1 MTKKVKTNLGDAVF
15 TDIDANPYLQELY
28 ANILYNYS
36 IRLFGEHS
44 EPMCVDVEDA
54 LRFADILSKS
64 TDPLK
69 ADKHKIWAQEIVALM
84 RALEPQHPAVDFY
97 MDTVLSSTGNYQGL
111 KILEPAVDTTEL
123 ALMPKRVLRT
133 LLENTY
139 VEFSK
144 ELVIVPAEPDKHFFR
159 SQKQVYD
166 RLNEPYFSYSGPTS
180 MGKSFIMRMFIKERV
195 QEGAAL
201 NFVVVVPTKALINEV
216 SSKII
221 NELGGLLQ
229 EKNYRVVTSAGALA
243 LEEEHNFIFVL
254 TPERLLYL
262 LIKYEKL
269 TFNYV
274 FIDEAHKISTSD
286 KRHVFYFKIID
297 MLEQRESRPH
307 ISFASPNIPNPEV
320 YLGLIPGVGE
330 PDLHKQATLFS
341 PVSQVKYFIDCVGCK
356 VKLYN
361 DHTKDG
367 LMEICVAPPASQF
380 MNFMKRICGNS
391 QILIYF
397 NNKEKTVDAALTYA
411 KDLPAKNDPD
421 LTALANEIRAQIHK
435 EYFLADLITK
445 GVAYHIGH
453 LPAAIRQQ
461 IEKLYRERKI
471 NALFCTSTL
480 VEGVNLPADNLFIT
494 TYQKGPR
501 RQRMS
506 EVDFRNLVGRVGRI
520 EFNLYGNVFLVRLE
534 ESITE
539 KGYMDLLKNDVPQQ
553 TLLLDKELNDR
564 TKELIIMCLA
574 KGDVELTELM
584 KAKEDE
590 KLKMPP
596 YEIVRKFSHIL
607 LRDIMKN
614 RNSKVKNAF
623 TAQLSTEIE
632 AKIKERY
639 NREEVKPDDDINI
652 SIDQA
657 KGLDAAIRSG
667 LQYPELSA
675 DSQVLYNNVLQF
687 LGDLYRALK
696 WDKYEDKQKL
706 GNRNSLKYF
715 STLLCQ
721 WIKGNGLGSI
731 MVESLFWREKNQHS
745 SYVMINYQ
753 KTPYNSRD
761 VKHKNVVISDV
772 LEDIEQVLLFSL
784 ANCFL
789 KFSEAYKRIMGDLDN
804 DWYEYVE
811 YGTTNPL
818 SIILQKCGFSRETSD
833 YIKNHRQEYVV
844 YRQNGKPLLKRSLA
858 KCGRM
863 TVEKEVADVMLNI
876 EELFEELGGQQ

>member
-1 MTKKVKTNLGDAVF
+1 MIEKDKINLGEAVF
-15 TDIDANPYLQELY
+15 SDIDADPYLQELY
-28 ANILYNYS
+28 AGILYNYS
-36 IRLFGEHS
+36 MRLFGEHF
-44 EPMCVDVEDA
+44 EPMSIDIEDA

-69 ADKHKIWAQEIVALM
+69 ADKHKIWAQEIVALV
-84 RALEPQHPAVDFY
+84 RSVEPQHPAVSFY
-97 MDTVLSSTGNYQGL
+97 VDSVLSSTGNYQGL
-111 KILEPAVDTTEL
+111 KTLEPTMDVSEVMLTS
-123 ALMPKRVLRT
+123 KRPLRT

-144 ELVIVPAEPDKHFFR
+144 ELMVVPAERDKHFFR

-166 RLNEPYFSYSGPTS
+166 RLDEPYFSYSGPTS

-195 QEGAAL
+195 QEGADF

-221 NELGGLLQ
+221 NDLAGLLQ

-243 LEEEHNFIFVL
+243 LEEKHNFVFVL

-269 TFNYV
+269 TFSYV

-286 KRHVFYFKIID
+286 KRHVFYFKVID
-297 MLEQRESRPH
+297 MLEQRVPKPH

-320 YLGLIPGVGE
+320 YLGLLPGISE
-330 PDLHKQATLFS
+330 PESHRQATYFS
-341 PVSQVKYFIDCVGCK
+341 PVSQVKYFIDCVDCK

-361 DHTKDG
+361 DHAKEG
-367 LMEICVAPPASQF
+367 LTEICAAPPASQF
-380 MNFMKRICGNS
+380 MNFMKRICGKS
-391 QILIYF
+391 QVLVYF
-397 NNKEKTVDAALTYA
+397 NNKEKTVDAALSYA
-411 KDLPAKNDPD
+411 RGLPVKSDPD
-421 LTALANEIRAQIHK
+421 LAALANEIRAQIHK

-506 EVDFRNLVGRVGRI
+506 EVDFRNLIGRVGRI

-534 ESITE
+534 DKITE
-539 KGYMDLLKNDVPQQ
+539 KGFIDLLKKEVPQQ
-553 TLLLDKELNDR
+553 TLLLDNELNDR
-564 TKELIIMCLA
+564 TKELIVQCLE
-574 KGDVELTELM
+574 KGDVELNELT
-584 KAKEDE
+584 KAKEEE
-590 KLKMPP
+590 KLKMPS
-596 YEIVRKFSHIL
+596 YEIVRKFSQIL
-607 LRDIMKN
+607 LRDIMKD
-614 RNSKVKNAF
+614 RNSKVKLSF
-623 TAQLSTEIE
+623 SGQLSTDTE
-632 AKIKERY
+632 ARIKERY
-639 NREEVKPDDDINI
+639 NRDEVKPDDDINI
-652 SIDQA
+652 SVDQA

-667 LQYPELSA
+667 LHYPALS
-675 DSQVLYNNVLQF
+675 SEPQILYNNVLQF
-687 LGDLYRALK
+687 LGDMHRIFK

-706 GNRNSLKYF
+706 GNRNSLRYIA
-715 STLLCQ
+715 TLLCQ

-731 MVESLFWREKNQHS
+731 MVESLFWREKQYN
-745 SYVMINYQ
+745 SYIMINHQ
-753 KTPYNSRD
+753 KTLYSSRD

-789 KFSEAYKRIMGDLDN
+789 KFSEAYKRIKGDLDN

-833 YIKNHRQEYVV
+833 YIKNHQQQYVLF
-844 YRQNGKPLLKRSLA
+844 QPNGKPLLRRSLA
-858 KCGRM
+858 QCGRP

-876 EELFEELGGQQ
+876 EELFEEPGGEQ

>member
-1 MTKKVKTNLGDAVF
+1 MAKKTKINLGDAVF

-44 EPMCVDVEDA
+44 EPMPVDVEDA
-54 LRFADILSKS
+54 LRFADVLSKS
-64 TDPLK
+64 TDPHK
-69 ADKHKIWAQEIVALM
+69 ADKHKIMAQEIVSLIQS
-84 RALEPQHPAVDFY
+84 LEPQHPAVGLY

-111 KILEPAVDTTEL
+111 RTLEPVEDLTEKF
-123 ALMPKRVLRT
+123 ANSKRPFRT

-144 ELVIVPAEPDKHFFR
+144 ELVVVPAEKDKHFFR
-159 SQKQVYD
+159 SQKQVYE
-166 RLNEPYFSYSGPTS
+166 RLEEPYFSYSGPTS
-180 MGKSFIMRMFIKERV
+180 MGKSFIMRMFIKKQV
-195 QEGAAL
+195 QDGADL

-221 NELGGLLQ
+221 NELGSLLQ
-229 EKNYRVVTSAGALA
+229 EKNYRIVTSAGALA

-262 LIKYEKL
+262 LIKYKEL
-269 TFNYV
+269 TFDYV
-274 FIDEAHKISTSD
+274 FIDEAHKISASD
-286 KRHVFYFKIID
+286 KRHVFYFKVID
-297 MLEQRESRPH
+297 MLEQREPKPH

-320 YLGLIPGVGE
+320 YLSLIPGISNAE
-330 PDLHKQATLFS
+330 SHKQATLFS
-341 PVSQVKYFIDCVGCK
+341 PVSQVKYFIDCVACK

-361 DHTKDG
+361 EHSKDG
-367 LMEICVAPPASQF
+367 LTEICPAPPASQF
-380 MNFMKRICGNS
+380 MNFMKRICGDS
-391 QILIYF
+391 QVLVYF
-397 NNKEKTVDAALTYA
+397 NNKEKTVDAALDYA
-411 KDLPAKNDPD
+411 KGLPVKGDPD

-539 KGYMDLLKNDVPQQ
+539 KGYIDLLKNEVPQQ
-553 TLLLDKELNDR
+553 TLLLDNELNDR
-564 TKELIIMCLA
+564 TKELIVHCLE
-574 KGDVELTELM
+574 KGDLELTELT
-584 KAKEDE
+584 KAKENE
-590 KLKMPP
+590 KLKMPS
-596 YEIVRKFSHIL
+596 YEILRKFSQIL
-607 LRDIMKN
+607 LRDIMN
-614 RNSKVKNAF
+614 GRNSKVKTAF
-623 TAQLSTEIE
+623 LAQLSAETE

-639 NREEVKPDDDINI
+639 NRDEVKPDDDINI
-652 SIDQA
+652 SVDQA
-657 KGLDAAIRSG
+657 KGLDTAIRNG
-667 LQYPELSA
+667 LHYPALSS

-687 LGDLYRALK
+687 LGDLYRVFK

-706 GNRNSLKYF
+706 GNRNSLRYF
-715 STLLCQ
+715 ATLLCQ

-731 MVESLFWREKNQHS
+731 MVESLYWRESQFS
-745 SYVMINYQ
+745 SYVMINHQ
-753 KTPYNSRD
+753 KTLYNSRD

-789 KFSEAYKRIMGDLDN
+789 KFSEAYKRIKGDLDN

-818 SIILQKCGFSRETSD
+818 SIMLQKCGFSRETSD
-833 YIKNHRQEYVV
+833 YIKNHQREYVA
-844 YRQNGKPLLKRSLA
+844 YQPNGKPLLKRSLA

-876 EELFEELGGQQ
+876 EELFEKLGGQI